1 MVITPIKWED
11 ADFKWELAPTD
22 TDADRYT
29 WDDVTLVEEILDSGG
44 GIFEAIDKLDP
55 EKKARFIKLVCKV
68 KGIETY
74 SGQKTIREDIEVTA
88 KDIEMVVK
96 EVLGIDLTVEN
107 IYV

>member
-1 MVITPIKWED
+1 MATKIKWED

-29 WDDVTLVEEILDSGG
+29 WDEVLLVEEILDSGG